1 MSRSETEVFSVA
13 VGRCSTRDTLDEL
26 GLLCSFSFVG
36 KMLEVCLFVAQFGY
50 MGLNL

>member
-1 MSRSETEVFSVA
+1 MSRSEAEVFSVA

-26 GLLCSFSFVG
+26 GPLCSSVVG